1 MHEFELFASCIYH
14 GSTPLLPLTRLVAI
28 QKHTLLGNDGNAI
41 FTIMAEGQR
50 LSMTS
55 PWRAAAALYSRQV
68 SVARA
73 NE

>member
-1 MHEFELFASCIYH
+1 MNLNCLLLVYTMASYH
-14 GSTPLLPLTRLVAI
+14 FYPLTRTTRNST
-28 QKHTLLGNDGNAI
+28 KPTLLGDDGNTI

-50 LSMTS
+50 LSVTL
-55 PWRAAAALYSRQV
+55 PWRAAALYNRQV